1 MRVRASRGLQLH
13 TFHGNFFVR
22 STDLLALP
30 NVSPDIAFAMQ
41 VSYCGE
47 RFALAPVF
55 LHKRLSFGHYGEVF
69 FRNGVY
75 GAGQKRALGA
85 RRFCCRKTSH
95 CGLLPK
101 L

>member
-41 VSYCGE
+41 VSCCGQ
-47 RFALAPVF
+47 RFTLAPGF
-55 LHKRLSFGHYGEVF
+55 FRKRLKSGHYGFVCLF
-69 FRNGVY
+69 HNGVY
-75 GAGQKRALGA
+75 GAGQKWALG
-85 RRFCCRKTSH
+85 R
-95 CGLLPK
+95 
-101 L
+101 